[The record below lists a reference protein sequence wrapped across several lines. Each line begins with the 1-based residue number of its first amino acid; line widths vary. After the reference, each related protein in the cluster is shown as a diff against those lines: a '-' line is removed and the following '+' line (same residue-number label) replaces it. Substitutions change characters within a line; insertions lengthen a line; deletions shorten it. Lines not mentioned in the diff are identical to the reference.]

1 MGKDIDITK
10 QKFGLLT
17 ALNVDHKTKW
27 DEHWLC
33 QCGGAVE
40 LPSENFMAQIRNKY
54 LGVYKNP
61 QEAHDVYTKEVIKE
75 YGEFICVYMRR
86 TN

>member
-1 MGKDIDITK
+1 MSNYIDITG

-33 QCGGAVE
+33 KCDCG
-40 LPSENFMAQIRNKY
+40 NKVTRSKSG
-54 LGVYKNP
+54 LRKGLS
-61 QEAHDVYTKEVIKE
+61 TS
-75 YGEFICVYMRR
+75 C
-86 TN
+86 